1 MISEPLFRECDR
13 VHCAVK
19 IVDFM
24 AGDTLNISAV
34 EHVTPLWGTSM
45 SAYIVNAGLRIAAPD
60 ITESKRLLTYLKWHE
75 DWI

>member
-19 IVDFM
+19 TGGIR
-24 AGDTLNISAV
+24 AGDALNISAV
-34 EHVTPLWGTSM
+34 QHITPRWSTGISVYT
-45 SAYIVNAGLRIAAPD
+45 ANARMHISAPD
-60 ITESKRLLTYLKWHE
+60 ITESKRILPYFVWRE